1 MDLFVQI
8 LGIVAM
14 FFNIFSYQQ
23 KKQKNIIA
31 MQFVGGALYA
41 IHFFIMEAYV
51 GALLNASTI
60 IRAMFFMNTEKFGK
74 KIKVIAGFFVGLY
87 LAFYIC
93 TFTVLGKEATVFNLI
108 TEFLPIMG
116 MSIMTIAF
124 AFDNAAMTRKISL
137 INSPAWLIYDAVN
150 KSIGGVLC
158 EVFCLVSIITG
169 IIRLDIKKDK

>member
-14 FFNIFSYQQ
+14 FFNIFSFQQ

-60 IRAMFFMNTEKFGK
+60 IRAVFFMNAEKFGK
-74 KIKVIAGFFVGLY
+74 KIKGIAGFFVVLY
-87 LAFYIC
+87 LAFYVC
-93 TFTVLGKEATVFNLI
+93 TFTVFGKEATAFNLI

-124 AFDNAAMTRKISL
+124 AFDNAAMTRKIGL

-150 KSIGGVLC
+150 KSVGGVLC
-158 EVFCLVSIITG
+158 EIFCLTSIITG
-169 IIRLDIKKDK
+169 IIRLDIKKDG